1 MSMFENNQY
10 RWRETCFVL
19 FQSSERPTL
28 EVVEETLTAL
38 DPSYR
43 LQDKLA
49 DDDGRFDSLTLLSPD
64 DFAALDICF
73 TCGPEIL
80 EQGATL
86 CDELES
92 AACEI
97 DEPVPTDRIRRADAR
112 FDVLHFEK
120 VSDEPEG
127 GDDDFD
133 EVLDPGALLIV
144 LDALAKLTD
153 GIAVDPQTG
162 SVLSD
167 DI

>member
-97 DEPVPTDRIRRADAR
+97 DEP
-112 FDVLHFEK
+112 
-120 VSDEPEG
+120 EG

>member
-19 FQSSERPTL
+19 FMSSKRPTL
-28 EVVEETLTAL
+28 EAIEKTLAHL
-38 DPSYR
+38 DPSYQ
-43 LQDKLA
+43 LQNPIA
-49 DDDGRFDSLTLLSPD
+49 DDQGRFDSLTLLSPD
-64 DFAALDICF
+64 DFAALDICY

-86 CDELES
+86 AEELQA
-92 AACEI
+92 AACEV
-97 DEPVPTDRIRRADAR
+97 DEDVPSERIRQADAR

-120 VSDEPEG
+120 ISDDPEE
-127 GDDDFD
+127 DDFD

-167 DI
+167 EI

>member
-19 FQSSERPTL
+19 FQSSKRPTL
-28 EVVEETLTAL
+28 ELVEKTLGAL
-38 DPSYR
+38 DASHQ
-43 LQDKLA
+43 LEDKLA
-49 DDDGRFDSLTLLSPD
+49 DDEGQFDSLTLLSPD
-64 DFAALDICF
+64 DFAALDICY

-86 CDELES
+86 ADELES

-97 DEPVPTDRIRRADAR
+97 DEPVPSKRIRQADAR

-120 VSDEPEG
+120 ISDDPEEG
-127 GDDDFD
+127 DFD

-162 SVLSD
+162 SLLSD